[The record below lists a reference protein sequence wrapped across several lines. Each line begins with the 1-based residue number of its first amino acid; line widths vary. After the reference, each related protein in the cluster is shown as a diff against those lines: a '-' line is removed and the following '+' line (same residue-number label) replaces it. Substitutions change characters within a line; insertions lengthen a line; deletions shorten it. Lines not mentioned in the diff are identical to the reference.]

1 MKHRLHPS
9 LIVYLIVFTLVV
21 MPGVAFAADTGD
33 DSLGLGVFLDWLT
46 NLLQG
51 PLGKIC
57 ALIAFTSGMI
67 AGVARGSFMAVLTG
81 VGFAVTFYYGP
92 GIILNVFGA
101 VI

>member
-1 MKHRLHPS
+1 MKTRLHPT
-9 LIVYLIVFTLVV
+9 LLVYLLMFVFMA
-21 MPGVAFAADTGD
+21 MPGVAFADSTGED
-33 DSLGLGVFLDWLT
+33 QLNLGEFLTWLED
-46 NLLQG
+46 LLRG

-57 ALIAFTSGMI
+57 ALLAFTAGMI

-92 GIILNVFGA
+92 GIITAVFGA